1 MVGHLAGDCRQ
12 KLESSQKKLEPVPL
26 IGFLT
31 GLLIKFHIIHKIAD
45 SRVYLH
51 LLILFLVLSW
61 TLQRKLWSFWR
72 ELSHGTLTYR
82 DREVDHY
89 LCFFLHRKD
98 IAIVGILFRDI
109 RRRRECFRRCKKLH
123 LLLVGSQSH
132 RQMYLFMSKER
143 INTIKQALAFSSVT
157 DKNSFTTRIVNGG

>member
-1 MVGHLAGDCRQ
+1 MFVHLASVNIRLGIPRFRLIAEAILINNKPIWLAGDCRQ

-89 LCFFLHRKD
+89 LWFFASEGYRH
-98 IAIVGILFRDI
+98 
-109 RRRRECFRRCKKLH
+109 CW
-123 LLLVGSQSH
+123 
-132 RQMYLFMSKER
+132 
-143 INTIKQALAFSSVT
+143 NTF
-157 DKNSFTTRIVNGG
+157 